1 MQDLK
6 VVDMRKINL
15 FDRLLMYFNPQAAF
29 NRISWREYT
38 RSMYDSGSYGRL
50 NSGWQA
56 VNSPAEMTNQ
66 AERDN
71 IRARAR
77 DLERNA
83 NIAEA
88 IISAHERNIIGT
100 GLTLQSKVTDENGNE
115 IDVINEKHEKLFK
128 KWCSK
133 EHCDVT
139 GQQSFKELQ
148 TMAVRRIKVDG
159 GILFLKVYDKNAFFP
174 FKLQAREVDDIDS
187 SIYQSGGNGKN
198 RIINGIELDEYNKPI
213 AYYIRNTA
221 PNGLYMSRGVRV
233 PAENVIFLFRKKRPS
248 QIREI
253 SELATTAGEVKNVN
267 EFVEAISV
275 KERILACFSIF
286 IKRQNAPS
294 HIGRGSQ
301 VQNENIE
308 KEQTIA
314 PGIINYLAPGDD
326 ITVANPNGQ
335 SANAKEFIMLNQRL
349 AASGQG
355 LSYES
360 VSRDLSQV
368 NYSSARQGLLEDRVT
383 YNCFQ
388 AFIIENFLN
397 VVYEEFIT
405 SLYLNNTFNYSD
417 FEENKDKYIAH
428 EWITPARSWIDPQK
442 EVNANKIALE
452 TNQITLSEL
461 AAQNGK
467 DWQDLLRQR
476 AKETNFINKTIKGK
490 NQNASKTFT

>member
-1 MQDLK
+1 MHKL
-6 VVDMRKINL
+6 NF
-15 FDRLLMYFNPQAAF
+15 FDRFLMYINPQAAF
-29 NRISWREYT
+29 NRVSWREYLRNT
-38 RSMYDSGSYGRL
+38 YDSSSYSRI
-50 NSGWQA
+50 NSGWQT

-66 AERDN
+66 AARDT

-88 IISAHERNIIGT
+88 IISTYERNVIGT
-100 GLTLQSKVTDENGNE
+100 GLTLQSKVMDSNGDE
-115 IDVINEKHEKLFK
+115 IDSINDRHEKLFK
-128 KWCSK
+128 KWCKK
-133 EHCDVT
+133 EHCDIT

-159 GILFLKVYDKNAFFP
+159 GILFLKVYNQSDFFP

-198 RIINGIELDEYNKPI
+198 RIINGIEIDDYNKPV
-213 AYYIRNTA
+213 AYYIRDTA

-286 IKRQNAPS
+286 IKRQNAPMRV
-294 HIGRGSQ
+294 GRGSQ
-301 VQNENIE
+301 IKQENEE
-308 KEQTIA
+308 KEQIIA
-314 PGIINYLAPGDD
+314 PGIINYLEPGDD
-326 ITVANPNGQ
+326 VTVANPNGQ
-335 SANAKEFIMLNQRL
+335 SANAQEFIMLNQRL

-368 NYSSARQGLLEDRVT
+368 NYSSARQGLIEDRVT

-388 AFIIENFLN
+388 DFIIENFLD
-397 VVYEEFIT
+397 VVYDEFIT
-405 SLYLNNTFNYSD
+405 SLYLNNTLNYQD
-417 FEENKDKYIAH
+417 FIKNKDKYLAH

-461 AAQNGK
+461 AAQSGK
-467 DWQDLLRQR
+467 DWRDVLKQR
-476 AKETNFINKTIKGK
+476 AKEITYLGQTLKGK
-490 NQNASKTFT
+490 NQNASK